1 MPEAPNEF
9 RRTVEQCILMEIQA
23 MTLYTTLANR
33 AEDPEAVRVLRYL
46 AESEESHVGRVA
58 EIFSSFAEKA
68 EDALSSVDVVK
79 AYRDEAWSRY
89 KARLAGAGLTDASP
103 ADDFLVFAIS
113 AEAHARNRYDRLAGE
128 AADPRMQAAFR
139 TLAAEEAGHEESLKR
154 IRLLLKGDR

>member
-1 MPEAPNEF
+1 MREAPDDI

-33 AEDPEAVRVLRYL
+33 AEDPEAARLLRYL

-58 EIFSSFAEKA
+58 EIFSSFGEKA
-68 EDALSSVDVVK
+68 EDALSQVDVVK

-89 KARLAGAGLTDASP
+89 KARLAGAGLTDASS
-103 ADDFLVFAIS
+103 ADDYLVFAIS
-113 AEAHARNRYDRLAGE
+113 AEAHARERYARLAGE

-139 TLAAEEAGHEESLKR
+139 TLAAEEAGHEDSLKR
-154 IRLLLKGDR
+154 IRRLLKGDR